1 MMCSALIRNYENLAE
16 MTKYYYKLFD
26 YKKEF
31 NSEEEFKEILKR
43 DQQKEKL
50 CKEHGLK
57 FLKINIS
64 KPLTTEEL
72 SNLLYGIICNN

>member
-1 MMCSALIRNYENLAE
+1 

-43 DQQKEKL
+43 DKIKEKL
-50 CKEHGLK
+50 CKEYGLK
-57 FLKINIS
+57 ILKINTS

-72 SNLLYGIICNN
+72 ENLLYGIICNN